1 MTDEDLKDV
10 KQEHEEKAVEIVDF
24 VQLQEI
30 DPIYF
35 NRSYYVGP
43 GDNGTKAYTLLR
55 EALRTTGKIG
65 IASITIR
72 SKQQLAILRVYDNCI
87 VMESIHY
94 PDEVRNAGHVPG
106 VPEQTAVNEKE
117 LQTAITLINEL
128 TTEFDPEQYEDTY
141 RKALLAKINDK
152 LEHEEAGVTP
162 APAGPREDVI
172 DLVSALQASID
183 RTKRPNREQAAPAR
197 TKDTASAGGGGKSR
211 RRPDKKPER
220 LNHGADDA
228 ADFDLCTA

>member
-1 MTDEDLKDV
+1 
-10 KQEHEEKAVEIVDF
+10 
-24 VQLQEI
+24 
-30 DPIYF
+30 
-35 NRSYYVGP
+35 
-43 GDNGTKAYTLLR
+43 
-55 EALRTTGKIG
+55 
-65 IASITIR
+65 
-72 SKQQLAILRVYDNCI
+72 
-87 VMESIHY
+87 MESIHY

-162 APAGPREDVI
+162 AAAGPREDVI

-183 RTKRPNREQAAPAR
+183 RTKRPDREQAAPAR
-197 TKDTASAGGGGKSR
+197 PKDAASAGGGGKKQKTTRQKAGTS
-211 RRPDKKPER
+211 
-220 LNHGADDA
+220 
-228 ADFDLCTA
+228 

>member
-1 MTDEDLKDV
+1 MKGYEYVKGKYVIMTDEDLKDV

-162 APAGPREDVI
+162 AAAGPREDVI

-183 RTKRPNREQAAPAR
+183 RTKRPDREQAAPAR
-197 TKDTASAGGGGKSR
+197 TKDATSAGGGGKKQKTTRQKAGTS
-211 RRPDKKPER
+211 
-220 LNHGADDA
+220 
-228 ADFDLCTA
+228 